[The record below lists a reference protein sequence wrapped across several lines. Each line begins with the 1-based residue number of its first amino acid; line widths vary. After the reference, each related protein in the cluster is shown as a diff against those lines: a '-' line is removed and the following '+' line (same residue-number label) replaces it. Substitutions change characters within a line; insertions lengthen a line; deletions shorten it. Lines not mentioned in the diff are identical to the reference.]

1 MAEQIDLREKVV
13 AVFDTAEATD
23 DAVSALR
30 ADGYDVEVLEGEEG
44 RARLDPHEEEEGIL
58 ASLQGALETILG
70 DEDRILD
77 RVDEELAHDRSFV
90 VVDASDADEADIA
103 AILKEHGGHYLWHFD
118 KWTYVSLGGGA
129 ER

>member
-1 MAEQIDLREKVV
+1 MAL
-13 AVFDTAEATD
+13 FDSKDATD

-30 ADGYDVEVLEGEEG
+30 AKGHNVEALEGEEG
-44 RARLDPHEEEEGIL
+44 RRRLEPEGDEEGFFS
-58 ASLQGALETILG
+58 SLKSAFEAALG

-77 RVDEELAHDRSFV
+77 KVDRELALDGAFV
-90 VVDASDADEADIA
+90 VVDSSEEDVADIA
-103 AILKEHGGHYLWHFD
+103 RILKEHGGHYLWHFD